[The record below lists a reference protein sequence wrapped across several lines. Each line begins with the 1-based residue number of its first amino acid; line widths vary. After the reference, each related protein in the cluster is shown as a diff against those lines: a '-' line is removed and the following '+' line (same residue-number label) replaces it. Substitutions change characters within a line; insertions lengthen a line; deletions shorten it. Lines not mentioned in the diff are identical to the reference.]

1 MEYRYNYNFLLQW
14 MEVNKK
20 NKKDVLEALG
30 TRDYASV
37 RKWMEGTVPMHIE
50 AILRLC
56 NTYNIPLGAFFY
68 DEEQIRKMPN
78 GEIILSSLQPERT
91 GANDEKG
98 EGRNGAK
105 ITGQTVINKRTSIL
119 PPFVDT
125 VCVNTTNAPGT
136 TTKLT
141 NPSPDILGGNMP
153 PMQSAES
160 MILKTQLQ
168 YERQIRNIEQQ
179 HKAEEDKIRRDCQA
193 SFDAERNRLM
203 DMMERLQN
211 EIDML
216 QQTKNDHKGDA
227 NAMSM
232 RGQYY
237 PTREEGMYAAE
248 DIPAR

>member
-20 NKKDVLEALG
+20 TKKDVLDALG

-37 RKWMEGTVPMHIE
+37 RKWMEGTIPMHIE

-68 DEEQIRKMPN
+68 DEEQIKKMPN

-91 GANDEKG
+91 GGNDEKG

-105 ITGQTVINKRTSIL
+105 ITGQPVINKRASIL

-125 VCVNTTNAPGT
+125 VCISTTNATST
-136 TTKLT
+136 TSNLG
-141 NPSPDILGGNMP
+141 NPSTAVLGGNMP

-168 YERQIRNIEQQ
+168 YERQIRSIEQQ
-179 HKAEEDKIRRDCQA
+179 HKSEEDKIRRDCQA
-193 SFDAERNRLM
+193 TFDAERNRLM
-203 DMMERLQN
+203 DMIERLQN
-211 EIDML
+211 EVEML
-216 QQTKNDHKGDA
+216 HQAKNDQREDT
-227 NAMSM
+227 NAISM

-237 PTREEGMYAAE
+237 HAQDEGAYVAE
-248 DIPAR
+248 SMPDE